1 MSKIKLITIDI
12 DGTLLSS
19 GQQVPKENIQAI
31 RQAVNQGIK
40 IVIASGRPLSGILP
54 WLKII
59 GVPKAD
65 DQFVIAFNGGVIQ
78 TTSGK
83 LIAKNAIDYN
93 GYKTLQNFADKQ
105 NAYFQVESLDGSH
118 TISRL
123 IPKEAQMENYLIN
136 SALQIHDQMPEKVEF
151 IKPMINGSQQELDR
165 LISIVPKKIEKNFNV
180 VRGAWYNLEFMSK
193 KASKGS
199 ALAILID
206 HLGISSDATMAIGDQ
221 DNDLSMFKVS
231 NLAVAMGNA
240 ANEIKSKADFVTKTN
255 NQAGVGFA
263 ISKFAIN

>member
-1 MSKIKLITIDI
+1 MSKIKLITIDV

-19 GQQVPKENIQAI
+19 EQQVPKENIQAI
-31 RQAVNQGIK
+31 RQAVSQGTK

-59 GVPKAD
+59 GVPEAD

-83 LIAKNAIDYN
+83 LISKNTINYN
-93 GYKTLQNFADKQ
+93 GYKTLQTFADKQ
-105 NAYFQVESLDGSH
+105 NAYFQIESLDGSH

-136 SALQIHDQMPEKVEF
+136 SDLQIHDKMPKNVEF
-151 IKPMINGSQQELDR
+151 IKPMINGSQQELDH
-165 LISIVPKKIEKNFNV
+165 LISIVPKEIEENFNV

-193 KASKGS
+193 KASKGN
-199 ALAILID
+199 ALAMLIG
-206 HLGISSDATMAIGDQ
+206 HLGISNEETMAIGDQ
-221 DNDLSMFKVS
+221 GNDLSMFRIS

-240 ANEIKSKADFVTKTN
+240 TNEIKSKADFVTKTN